1 MTDDPADR
9 LILLG
14 EIGPA
19 HGIRGEVLVRSYTS
33 DPADIAAYGPLT
45 DRSRRQSFAL
55 TVVRVTAKGVVVR
68 VAGAND
74 RTAVEALRG
83 TELYVSR
90 SRLPEPSPGEFYHED
105 LIGLAAIGTDG
116 GKLGTVVAVQNYG
129 AGDLI
134 EIQPP
139 HSRDTELIPFTSAC
153 VPDVDFAGRR
163 ITVVPPVLIETG
175 EPKDPEN

>member
-45 DRSRRQSFAL
+45 DNTRRRNFAL

-68 VAGAND
+68 IAGAND

-83 TELYVSR
+83 TELYVNR
-90 SRLPEPSPGEFYHED
+90 SCLPEPSPGEFYHED

-134 EIQPP
+134 EIQRLN
-139 HSRDTELIPFTSAC
+139 SNETELIPFTSAF
-153 VPDVDFAGRR
+153 VPDVDFGERR
-163 ITVVPPVLIETG
+163 ITIVPPALIDTG
-175 EPKDPEN
+175 EPRESEE